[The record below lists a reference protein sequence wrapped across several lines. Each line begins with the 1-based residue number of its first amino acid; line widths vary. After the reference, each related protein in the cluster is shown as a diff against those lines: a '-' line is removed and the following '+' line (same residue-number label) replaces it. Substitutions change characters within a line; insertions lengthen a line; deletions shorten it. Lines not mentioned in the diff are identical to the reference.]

1 MSARFR
7 RLRAGLGWI
16 YPRRLR
22 NQLIMIAVFMVTIPT
37 LTIGYVVETEG
48 RAALLQE
55 KEKKLSAITHL
66 LDEALG
72 DRFTHFANLPHAER
86 IQALNQELA
95 PITERI
101 TRAFNGVGAGYYHRA
116 LDAIITYAPSAQ
128 FQSNVGVTINADHP
142 GREVMSS
149 NQPKVYSGKQVRG
162 NIMNSMQPITRD
174 GNVIG
179 YIWANELSEDI
190 SQQARRMDINIV
202 SVLVLGLLV
211 SLCLIILLSRRFST
225 SIDVITQGL
234 EGLAQNL
241 NARLPPLSGDLG
253 KISHSVNALA
263 QTLRETKTLNDLI
276 IENAADGV
284 IAVDKHGNVTTINP
298 AAQEITGYRQDELL
312 GQPYA
317 KIFSNTHFDSPV
329 LDTLQ
334 KGTEHVALEV
344 SFPARDRTIELS
356 VTTSQIHNAHNE
368 LVGAL
373 VIFSDLTA
381 RKEVQRRLAQ
391 TERLATLGELMAGVA
406 HEVRNPL
413 TAIKGYVQILKQQD
427 TDPIHQE
434 YIAIILKE
442 THSINRVIQQLLD
455 FARPR
460 QGYWQLVSLNQLIEE
475 CLVLIQTTGLQARI
489 DVSKDL
495 APDLEEIEADG
506 ELLRQ
511 VILNIL
517 INAVQA
523 ISARGQI
530 HIRTWQ
536 VDDARQAVTIRDTG
550 CGIPEHYKNKIFD
563 PFFTTKASGT
573 GLGLALSQRIINAHQ
588 GDIQLSSDPE
598 HGTAFTLLLPIHHLG
613 NTPQ

>member
-1 MSARFR
+1 MHTRITQ
-7 RLRAGLGWI
+7 LRACLSRL
-16 YPRRLR
+16 YPKRLR
-22 NQLIMIAVFMVTIPT
+22 NQLIMLAVFMVTLPT

-66 LDEALG
+66 LDEALA
-72 DRFTHFANLPHAER
+72 DRFSHFSQLPRLER
-86 IQALNQELA
+86 IRALNQELA
-95 PITERI
+95 PLSEKITG
-101 TRAFNGVGAGYYHRA
+101 AFNGVGAGYYHRA
-116 LDAIITYAPSAQ
+116 LDAIITYSPSAQ
-128 FQSNVGVTINADHP
+128 FQSNVGITINADHP
-142 GREVMSS
+142 GRDVMASR
-149 NQPKVYSGKQVRG
+149 QPIVYSGKQVRG
-162 NIMNSMQPITRD
+162 NIMNSMQPIIRD
-174 GNVIG
+174 NQVIG

-190 SQQARRMDINIV
+190 SQQARRMDIKIIA
-202 SVLVLGLLV
+202 VLVSGLLA
-211 SLCLIILLSRRFST
+211 SLCLIIPLSRRFSA
-225 SIDVITQGL
+225 SIDVIAQGL
-234 EGLAQNL
+234 DGLPQNL
-241 NARLPPLSGDLG
+241 NTRLPTLSGEMG

-263 QTLRETKTLNDLI
+263 QALRETKTLNDLI
-276 IENAADGV
+276 IESAADGV
-284 IAVDKHGNVTTINP
+284 IAVDKDGRVTTINP

-317 KIFSNTHFDSPV
+317 TIFCHTHFNSPV

-344 SFPARDRTIELS
+344 SFPARDRIIELS

-368 LVGAL
+368 LIGAL

-413 TAIKGYVQILKQQD
+413 TAIKGYVQIMKQQAS
-427 TDPIHQE
+427 DPIHQE

-442 THSINRVIQQLLD
+442 TQSINRVIQQLLD

-460 QGYWQLVSLNQLIEE
+460 QGHWQRVSLNQLIEE

-489 DVSKDL
+489 DIDTEL
-495 APDLEEIEADG
+495 ATDLEEIDADG
-506 ELLRQ
+506 ELIRQ
-511 VILNIL
+511 VILNLL

-523 ISARGQI
+523 ISARGHIQ
-530 HIRTWQ
+530 IRTWQ
-536 VDDARQAVTIRDTG
+536 IDDKRQAVMIRDNG
-550 CGIPEHYKNKIFD
+550 CGIPPQNKSKIFD

-588 GDIQLSSDPE
+588 GDIQLSSDAE
-598 HGTAFTLLLPIHHLG
+598 QGTTFTLLLPVRHHG
-613 NTPQ
+613 NTPL